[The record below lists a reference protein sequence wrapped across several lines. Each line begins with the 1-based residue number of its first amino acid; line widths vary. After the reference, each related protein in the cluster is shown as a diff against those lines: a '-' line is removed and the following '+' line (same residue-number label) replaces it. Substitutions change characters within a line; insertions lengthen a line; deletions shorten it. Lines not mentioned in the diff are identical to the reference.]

1 MKKIILFL
9 MLIMMLAGCGKN
21 SKNSVLKSFEN
32 KVNNYNDY
40 IIKGTL
46 EIYRNED
53 LYTYDVESSYLKN
66 DQFRVS
72 LINKTNNHEQI
83 ILKNKDGVYVLTH

>member
-1 MKKIILFL
+1 
-9 MLIMMLAGCGKN
+9 MMLAGCGKN

>member
-1 MKKIILFL
+1 